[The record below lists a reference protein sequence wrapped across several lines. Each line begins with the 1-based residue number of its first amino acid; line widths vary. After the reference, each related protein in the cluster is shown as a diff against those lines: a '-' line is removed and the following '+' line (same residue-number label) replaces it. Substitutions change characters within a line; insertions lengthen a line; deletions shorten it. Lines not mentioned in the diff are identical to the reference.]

1 MTLTKF
7 ASAISAEF
15 SALTRELFP
24 DVDCSGIDAS
34 GSGGEAS
41 GSGIDASG
49 IDASGSG
56 KEHAGSDFDGF
67 GTISERK
74 SGNCHCL

>member
-34 GSGGEAS
+34 GSGNEAS
-41 GSGIDASG
+41 GSD

>member
-34 GSGGEAS
+34 GSGNE
-41 GSGIDASG
+41 
-49 IDASGSG
+49 ASGSG

>member
-7 ASAISAEF
+7 ASAISAEL
-15 SALTRELFP
+15 SALSREIFP

-34 GSGGEAS
+34 GSGNEASDSGVGAS
-41 GSGIDASG
+41 GSGNE
-49 IDASGSG
+49 
-56 KEHAGSDFDGF
+56 EHAGSDFDGF